1 MTAQEVGKQ
10 VLLCLWGFFTIPTI
24 AVFYGKHI
32 IRTDMGRKRRNTV
45 TRLCHIVE
53 TCIVHDRGGSGIHT
67 IRKCFGTQRICR
79 KSPGSNHIV
88 TQSQRVSHLMAC
100 HKTHGIT
107 HQFIR
112 QPCSSCFGTY
122 DTGLHCNPFL
132 EHAQHIMPPHDVRF
146 QYLARTG
153 VEDRGAHGIGF
164 GGGGVGQHGVVH
176 VILIHIHAVRQFLGY
191 DSILESGTFKSS
203 LPILD
208 SLLDIF
214 PPTTGSG
221 VLDVE
226 HNRLGRFHQFT
237 AKVTLPVFRFRF
249 QTPAGDEG
257 FLVYTLLTVTVIQQR
272 IGKVTY
278 ARTIQT
284 SHHRFLRQQQ
294 QRGTDFDR
302 NKHSRCSLGH
312 LSCQLGSG
320 YHIVLKSFDR

>member
-67 IRKCFGTQRICR
+67 IRKCFGTQGICR

-88 TQSQRVSHLMAC
+88 AQAQRVPHLVAC
-100 HKTHGIT
+100 HKAHGIA
-107 HQFIR
+107 HQLIR
-112 QPCSSCFGTY
+112 QPYSSCFGTY

-132 EHAQHIMPPHDVRF
+132 KHAQHIMPPHDVRF
-146 QYLARTG
+146 QYLTRTG

-164 GGGGVGQHGVVH
+164 GGGGIGQHGVVH
-176 VILIHIHAVRQFLGY
+176 VILIHIHAVRQLPCNDG
-191 DSILESGTFKSS
+191 ILESGTFKSS

-226 HNRLGRFHQFT
+226 HNRFGRFHQFT

-249 QTPAGDEG
+249 QTPAGDER
-257 FLVYTLLTVTVIQQR
+257 FLVYTLLTVTVI
-272 IGKVTY
+272 
-278 ARTIQT
+278 
-284 SHHRFLRQQQ
+284 
-294 QRGTDFDR
+294 
-302 NKHSRCSLGH
+302 
-312 LSCQLGSG
+312 
-320 YHIVLKSFDR
+320 